1 MDQVGAFIEQP
12 QEFGVDL
19 VDLVSD
25 LLKRMFCF
33 HLYSS
38 CLSPSMGKPGS
49 AASSVTLS
57 DVTFSDGGSAG
68 GSLFVSLSL
77 LVSLKSFPGSGSFV
91 ASVVPF
97 GSRILRSSNAFFSSS
112 KLLI

>member
-12 QEFGVDL
+12 QKFGVDL

-25 LLKRMFCF
+25 LLERMFCF

-38 CLSPSMGKPGS
+38 CLSPSIGEPGS
-49 AASSVTLS
+49 AATSVTFS

-68 GSLFVSLSL
+68 GS
-77 LVSLKSFPGSGSFV
+77 
-91 ASVVPF
+91 
-97 GSRILRSSNAFFSSS
+97 
-112 KLLI
+112 